1 MQVKTLSAIPC
12 CGSHSLTRASSSF
25 PLSHEAS
32 ARVLYFFAKG
42 FSSTW
47 LFTKQGCYNPAVPS
61 LALSSRP
68 PLPPPLLNVPGM

>member
-1 MQVKTLSAIPC
+1 MQVKTLSAIPS

-32 ARVLYFFAKG
+32 ARVLFFFAKDL
-42 FSSTW
+42 SSTW
-47 LFTKQGCYNPAVPS
+47 LFTKQGCCNPALPN

-68 PLPPPLLNVPGM
+68 PQPPPLLNVPGM

>member
-1 MQVKTLSAIPC
+1 MQVKTLSAIPS

-32 ARVLYFFAKG
+32 ASVLFFFAKDL
-42 FSSTW
+42 SSTW
-47 LFTKQGCYNPAVPS
+47 LFTKQGCYNPALPS

-68 PLPPPLLNVPGM
+68 PRPPPLLNVPGM